1 MTIYENLPDDLKFRI
16 YEIVSDEYHILQRL
30 LLKKMEHNSHM
41 LMRALD
47 GIDFV
52 NFYIEMPIIHKKMD
66 IIIKICNDMIK
77 INIIDNTIVKR
88 IKRLHDQMYQTFE
101 SNDLLYFTNIF
112 YEFENSLWILL
123 QGN

>member
-112 YEFENSLWILL
+112 YEFEDSLWILL